1 MARGQ
6 YWRVLDELKREIEEM
21 RIQDE
26 RRMKIGRVTAIKED
40 D

>member
-1 MARGQ
+1 
-6 YWRVLDELKREIEEM
+6 VLDELKREIEEM

-26 RRMKIGRVTAIKED
+26 RRMKYGRVTGIKED

>member
-1 MARGQ
+1 MARAN
-6 YWRVLDELKREIEEM
+6 YWRALDELKSEIEEM

-26 RRMKIGRVTAIKED
+26 RRLKYGRVTAIKED